1 MVSAPVTDAWLQPTR
16 SKRPPLSPGRGA
28 AVWALATL
36 SLLAVWLIVYA
47 FVLTS
52 FEAARSQ
59 TVLYSKARETL
70 ALQTAPLGGLIE
82 PRTPVA
88 VISAPALGINDL
100 VIVEGTASGDLM
112 TGPGH
117 RRDTVLPGQAG
128 VSVVYGRSTLFG
140 GPFGQLGAARKGD
153 SITVTTGQGVFEFKV
168 LKVRRAGG
176 ALLPVL
182 AVGKGRLT
190 LVSGNGSGFGALMSP
205 NGAVYVD
212 AALVGDAQP
221 SPGHPSGVPFAE
233 TAMQGDAGSML
244 SLVLALPLLM
254 GAFVFVVWARSRW
267 GGWQAWLVGAPLIL
281 AGLWIVS
288 QATVQLLPNLL

>member
-1 MVSAPVTDAWLQPTR
+1 M
-16 SKRPPLSPGRGA
+16 
-28 AVWALATL
+28 
-36 SLLAVWLIVYA
+36 
-47 FVLTS
+47 
-52 FEAARSQ
+52 
-59 TVLYSKARETL
+59 
-70 ALQTAPLGGLIE
+70 
-82 PRTPVA
+82 A
-88 VISAPALGINDL
+88 VISAPELGIDDL

-112 TGPGH
+112 SGPGH

-128 VSVVYGRSTLFG
+128 VSVVYGRATLFG

-168 LKVRRAGG
+168 LKIRRAGG
-176 ALLPVL
+176 ALLPLL

-254 GAFVFVVWARSRW
+254 GAFVFVVWAR
-267 GGWQAWLVGAPLIL
+267 
-281 AGLWIVS
+281 
-288 QATVQLLPNLL
+288 